1 MPPLGQFSYRGHSP
15 KPDDPDILAS
25 ITDSQHHGY
34 SHRVTASR
42 AQIAKDTLTN
52 WLNLGRAE
60 LRAWDQSE
68 ADYSELGSLG
78 RFAAHFESAA
88 AECEAGN
95 TAAIMAS
102 IHNKEVAFVP
112 ALIMN
117 KARNPADWLEAR
129 QVDMT
134 VNAQLSV
141 TYVHELDPGAAK
153 AIAQN
158 ILTALTDLDTG
169 DPETTPTPLLP
180 EATTSQPAD
189 S

>member
-15 KPDDPDILAS
+15 KPDDPKILAS
-25 ITDSQHHGY
+25 ITNSQHHGY

-42 AQIAKDTLTN
+42 AEIAKDTLTN

-68 ADYSELGSLG
+68 ADYSELGKLG
-78 RFAAHFESAA
+78 RFAARFESAA

-95 TAAIMAS
+95 TDAIVES
-102 IHNKEVAFVP
+102 IHNSKVAFVP

-129 QVDMT
+129 QVEIKQDVRVT
-134 VNAQLSV
+134 FPQLPAMPEQQLL
-141 TYVHELDPGAAK
+141 ELVQSK
-153 AIAQN
+153 
-158 ILTALTDLDTG
+158 LTSG
-169 DPETTPTPLLP
+169 QKLLP
-180 EATTSQPAD
+180 PAD
-189 S
+189 GS